1 MGAAAHTFPIEQGTT
16 FNPVLRLKVKSTGV
30 PIDLTGSD
38 FLMHIR
44 EEDQDGP
51 LIQALSISNGGVI
64 ILDASDGKFQLFIS
78 DTDTDAFTE
87 AEFAAAVFDLD
98 WKDSL
103 GTVKRLLEGCATLS
117 LNITRPGP

>member
-1 MGAAAHTFPIEQGTT
+1 MGAAPHTFPIEQGTT

-30 PIDLTGSD
+30 PIDITGSD

-51 LIQALSISNGGVI
+51 LIHELSVSNGGVI

-78 DTDTDAFTE
+78 DTDTAAFTE
-87 AEFAAAVFDLD
+87 AEFEAAVYDLD

-103 GTVKRLLEGCATLS
+103 GTVKRLIEGCAILN
-117 LNITRPGP
+117 LNITQPGP